1 MAKRVPPEKSTHDRK
16 LREKAREL
24 KKQGYKVRADI
35 RGYDKPRPIG
45 TTKRIP
51 DIEATRGTSRRIIV
65 EVETPGSLRQ
75 RKDKEQ
81 LKTFTRHAAHKTG
94 TKFEVIVTKPRK
106 AQPKSSTARRPAKK

>member
-1 MAKRVPPEKSTHDRK
+1 MGRTTPEKSTHDRK
-16 LREKAREL
+16 VREKASEL

-65 EVETPGSLRQ
+65 EVETPGSLR
-75 RKDKEQ
+75 KDKEQ

-94 TKFEVIVTKPRK
+94 TKFEVILTKPRK
-106 AQPKSSTARRPAKK
+106 AQPKSSITKRSTKK